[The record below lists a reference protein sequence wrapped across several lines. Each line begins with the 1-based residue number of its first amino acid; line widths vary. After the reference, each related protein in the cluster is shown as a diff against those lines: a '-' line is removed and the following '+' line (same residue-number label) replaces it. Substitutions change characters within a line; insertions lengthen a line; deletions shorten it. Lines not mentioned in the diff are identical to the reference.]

1 MALIETL
8 EGPSAAPRLDEG
20 DGLRVLIAHDW
31 LVTWAGSE
39 RCVEQMLHVFP
50 QADVL
55 VGVRAPVLRED
66 NAVTRKAAE
75 TWLGRLPGA
84 RSHHRWFLPIQGLA
98 FASVD
103 TTGYD
108 VVLSSSHA
116 FSKMIRTRPDTP
128 HVCYCYSPP
137 RYLWDLRE
145 TYRRRG
151 SAAEGLALSLG
162 GPVLRW
168 MDRRSAR
175 GVDRFI
181 TCSRY
186 VAARIRRIYG
196 RPAEVVYPP
205 VVRKVGP
212 RVTGPRAD
220 FLLSLGR
227 LVSYKRVDLAI
238 KAAERLGM
246 RLVVAGDGPE
256 RARLEGLAGPH
267 TEFLGEVTESE
278 AGRLLSSCAALV
290 FCAEEDFGIT
300 PVEANAHG
308 APVIAFG
315 AGGVLD
321 SMTEGET
328 AEFFPRQTVA
338 DVAAAI
344 ERACARSWDHKVLAK
359 NASRFA
365 PESFRD
371 GLRSVVASALQRGP
385 EAPLAAE
392 GSP

>member
-1 MALIETL
+1 MGLIETL
-8 EGPSAAPRLDEG
+8 PGPSSGPWLDQG

-39 RCVEQMLHVFP
+39 RCVEQMLRLFP

-55 VGVRAPVLRED
+55 VGVRDPGLREN
-66 NAVTRKAAE
+66 NAVTRKAVE
-75 TWLGRLPGA
+75 TWLGRLPGV

-103 TTGYD
+103 TAGYD

-128 HVCYCYSPP
+128 HVCYCHSPP
-137 RYLWDLRE
+137 RYLWDLHE

-151 SAAEGLALSLG
+151 SGAERVALALG
-162 GPVLRW
+162 GPLLRW

-181 TCSRY
+181 ANSRY

-196 RPAEVVYPP
+196 RSAVVVYPP
-205 VVRKVGP
+205 VVRKAGP
-212 RVTGPRAD
+212 GVTGPRAD

-227 LVSYKRVDLAI
+227 LVPYKRVDLAI
-238 KAAERLGM
+238 AAAERLGT
-246 RLVVAGDGPE
+246 RLVVAGDGPD
-256 RARLEGLAGPH
+256 RTRLERMAGPH
-267 TEFLGEVTESE
+267 TEFLGEVTELE
-278 AGRLLSSCAALV
+278 AGHLLSSCTALV

-308 APVIAFG
+308 APVVAFG
-315 AGGVLD
+315 AGGVCE
-321 SMTEGET
+321 SMIEGET
-328 AEFFPRQTVA
+328 AEFAPRQTVA
-338 DVAAAI
+338 DMAAAI
-344 ERACARSWDHKVLAK
+344 ERACTRSWDPAVLAQ

-365 PESFRD
+365 PEAFRA
-371 GLRSVVASALQRGP
+371 GVLSVVTGALQRGS
-385 EAPLAAE
+385 EELLSAE